1 MGGSVRRDDT
11 LPSRPT
17 GARQQLNLKYEE
29 FTMEPYPEEVRIA
42 DLLREMIA
50 HRGVSPTA
58 LEQRLGWEPGRL
70 TAFLDGRQR
79 LSFDHVLEILPL
91 LGATPTDFFARLYD
105 SMPPAAKTPSR
116 QRAMERLFERSLRAV
131 RNAIARRAAWKRE
144 RTEPGGD

>member
-1 MGGSVRRDDT
+1 MDR
-11 LPSRPT
+11 
-17 GARQQLNLKYEE
+17 
-29 FTMEPYPEEVRIA
+29 YPEEDRIA
-42 DLLREMIA
+42 GLLRELIV
-50 HRGVSPTA
+50 HSGTSPAA

-91 LGATPTDFFARLYD
+91 LGTTPTDFFARMYG
-105 SMPPAAKTPSR
+105 SMPLAAKTPSR

-144 RTEPGGD
+144 RTETGGD